1 MGHIVIRHLSGSKA
15 NQEDRFPLDGFEE
28 ITLGRHPSSSVIF
41 TDETDAI
48 VGRRHA
54 RITRNPALTS
64 LFFITDLGSRNGTL
78 VNKQRIFGA
87 VTLNPGDVVQCGIGG
102 PEFRFD
108 VESEPE
114 RLYTDEPLRPTADP
128 FKQVGAQMAATEV
141 ELLNIP
147 AEVPAR
153 KRAPVAGWVLI
164 GLITIGAGYV
174 GYRSLR
180 SNILSEA
187 VKTSPSPEQNAS
199 PEASPEKYDHVHL
212 SGAAAEAEKDAQR
225 TAWRIEVEPYLAL
238 GSGRPGNA
246 AFDFNKPAGVAFS
259 PTGLLFATDDVN
271 RRVQVWDVKTGSR
284 LAEFSHDV
292 FGGEIADI
300 AIALDSRILVTDRA
314 RGLAYAFAPS
324 QPVASTETGKPVG
337 PYNYQFKGVRFGDQG
352 FVKLGGVAVDS
363 KGRVYVVDALRNEV
377 LRFNPDGAPDK
388 TWNFEKTRA
397 DGDTYLHG
405 CDGIAI
411 DETGGDLFVASE
423 KDAVVEVFDWE
434 TGAYKNRTIGSSK
447 DASGKPSGKRVFFG
461 SVRGMT
467 VAHRRLLAVDE
478 SAGHIQVFDLKLPE
492 AFNIGLDGYAAPQPI
507 RSAGYQGFFGR
518 APLSDFEDKTDTEL
532 QRKVKSGEIV
542 PGQANPPG
550 YFCSPGAIASHTDRA
565 SGETYIAIADQCN
578 YRIVVYR
585 WSDIAKASGIAE
597 TPIGDT
603 LAANNPTPE
612 DKSAPAA
619 PSKAQEEI
627 KNNIAP
633 SPGNFT
639 SPNRPGNVTNAGN
652 VIAPNKAPGAGNVT
666 TPNKVP
672 PVINIKIKIPDKV
685 TSPGNVIPANKAT
698 SGAKGAV
705 TGLSGASPGKNNR
718 TADNYSGSTISGK
731 KGKKAKK
738 EKKAK
743 KGKKVKY

>member
-28 ITLGRHPSSSVIF
+28 IILGRHPSSSVMF
-41 TDETDAI
+41 SDETDAI

-64 LFFITDLGSRNGTL
+64 LFFITDLGSRNGTF

-114 RLYTDEPLRPTADP
+114 RLYTDAPPGPSAHPL
-128 FKQVGAQMAATEV
+128 KQVGAQMAATEV

-153 KRAPVAGWVLI
+153 KRAPVVGWVLI
-164 GLITIGAGYV
+164 GLIAIGAGYA

-180 SNILSEA
+180 SNNLSEA
-187 VKTSPSPEQNAS
+187 ARSGATPEQNAS
-199 PEASPEKYDHVHL
+199 PEASPEKYDHVHI

-225 TAWRIEVEPYLAL
+225 AAWRIEVAPYLAL

-246 AFDFNKPAGVAFS
+246 ASDFNKPSGVAFS
-259 PTGLLFATDDVN
+259 PTGLLFVTDYVN

-324 QPVASTETGKPVG
+324 QSVASTETGKPLG

-388 TWNFEKTRA
+388 TWNFEKARA

-411 DETGGDLFVASE
+411 DEAVGDLFVASE

-434 TGAYKNRTIGSSK
+434 TGAYKNLTIGASK

-478 SAGHIQVFDLKLPE
+478 SAGHIQVFDLKLLD
-492 AFNIGLDGYAAPQPI
+492 AFNTGLDGYATPQPI

-518 APLSDFEDKTDTEL
+518 APLFDFEDKTDTEL
-532 QRKVKSGEIV
+532 QRKVKSGEII

-550 YFCSPGAIASHTDRA
+550 HFCSPGSIASHTDRA

-578 YRIVVYR
+578 YRIVVYQ
-585 WSDIAKASGIAE
+585 WSDIAKALGIAE
-597 TPIGDT
+597 TPTGDT
-603 LAANNPTPE
+603 LAANKPAPE
-612 DKSAPAA
+612 NKSGPPVA
-619 PSKAQEEI
+619 SKAPGEI
-627 KNNIAP
+627 KKNIAP
-633 SPGNFT
+633 GRSRVTSANPAGKVTSAGNIKPASKAT
-639 SPNRPGNVTNAGN
+639 SAGN
-652 VIAPNKAPGAGNVT
+652 VITAG
-666 TPNKVP
+666 
-672 PVINIKIKIPDKV
+672 
-685 TSPGNVIPANKAT
+685 KAT

-705 TGLSGASPGKNNR
+705 TGLSGASPGKNNQR
-718 TADNYSGSTISGK
+718 ADNYSDSMISGK

-743 KGKKVKY
+743 KGKKAPY